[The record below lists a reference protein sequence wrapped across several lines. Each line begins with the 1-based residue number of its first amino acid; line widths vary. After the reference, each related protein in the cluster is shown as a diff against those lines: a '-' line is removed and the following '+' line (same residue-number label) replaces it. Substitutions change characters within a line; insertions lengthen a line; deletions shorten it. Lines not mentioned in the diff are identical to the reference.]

1 MFIGLLCFFFLLTFL
16 PLNQNVKL
24 TFHAELCHFVNYSH
38 FICALLYIRF
48 PKNES
53 DFLYFLFIKTELEQS
68 SDKPLFYAVLGIP
81 VDMPVFNGGDS
92 DTLAVMP

>member
-53 DFLYFLFIKTELEQS
+53 DFLYFLFIKAELEQS

-81 VDMPVFNGGDS
+81 VDMSVFKGSKPDS
-92 DTLAVMP
+92 LAVMP

>member
-53 DFLYFLFIKTELEQS
+53 DFLYFLFIKAELEQG
-68 SDKPLFYAVLGIP
+68 SDKPPFNVVLGVL
-81 VDMPVFNGGDS
+81 VDVSVFKGSKPDS
-92 DTLAVMP
+92 LAVMP